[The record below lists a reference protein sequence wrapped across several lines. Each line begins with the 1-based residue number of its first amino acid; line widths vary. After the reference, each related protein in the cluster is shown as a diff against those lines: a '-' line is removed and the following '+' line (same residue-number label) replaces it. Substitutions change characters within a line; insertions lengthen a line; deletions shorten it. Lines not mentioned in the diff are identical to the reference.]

1 MGAIVDNRMRVRVW
15 AALLLDGQVGTRGWL
30 ERVFVLGSGAW
41 IDWLVGGIRSG
52 GRVGAGFGSMS
63 RDRSTA
69 VVRSTDPPRTN
80 RSIHTHNTHTHTHTH
95 THTQHTQAPPPLPDV
110 QGRKM
115 DAEDARVVDADVKR
129 TRWVVCCLFTH

>member
-1 MGAIVDNRMRVRVW
+1 MHGLIGWLVVSGAVGGWVLGLEVCLGIDRP
-15 AALLLDGQVGTRGWL
+15 LLLGRLTRH
-30 ERVFVLGSGAW
+30 ER
-41 IDWLVGGIRSG
+41 IDP
-52 GRVGAGFGSMS
+52 
-63 RDRSTA
+63 ST
-69 VVRSTDPPRTN
+69 
-80 RSIHTHNTHTHTHTH
+80 HTTHTHTHTH